1 MEELVIDEIL
11 TLPEVEFTELSGVWH
26 RTRTYTIQYVI
37 ENNSEKPFTSHMTL
51 TVCGVITGCGLVQ
64 MHGISNISEH
74 NFELVKKRLETI
86 KRDYKTDGAGCI
98 MCTLGAQYY
107 SKHDFLLNLGFVMV
121 SEYANY
127 RHGQDGSYK
136 QRMYLLTY

>member
-1 MEELVIDEIL
+1 MEELV
-11 TLPEVEFTELSGVWH
+11 LPEIEFTELSGVWH
-26 RTRTYTIQYVI
+26 ETRTYPIKYEI
-37 ENNSEKPFTSHMTL
+37 KNNSEKPFTGHMTL
-51 TVCGVITGCGLVQ
+51 KVCGVITGCGLVQ
-64 MHGISNISEH
+64 MHGISNVSDYNI
-74 NFELVKKRLETI
+74 ELVREKLEII

-98 MCTLGAQYY
+98 MCTLGAQFYN
-107 SKHDFLLNLGFVMV
+107 KHDFLLSLGFIMV